1 MTFWVGLIT
10 LVGSISLWFTSRRE
24 RNQVPS
30 WFPRLSVGI
39 CFLGVSTLLL
49 SHGGTVFSLLS
60 AAFSLVSISLLISI
74 IWKLLRRR

>member
-10 LVGSISLWFTSRRE
+10 LIGGVGLWFTSRRE
-24 RNQVPS
+24 RGQVPT

-49 SHGGTVFSLLS
+49 ARGGTVFSLLS
-60 AAFSLVSISLLISI
+60 AAFSLVSITLLVSI
-74 IWKLLRRR
+74 IWTLLRRR